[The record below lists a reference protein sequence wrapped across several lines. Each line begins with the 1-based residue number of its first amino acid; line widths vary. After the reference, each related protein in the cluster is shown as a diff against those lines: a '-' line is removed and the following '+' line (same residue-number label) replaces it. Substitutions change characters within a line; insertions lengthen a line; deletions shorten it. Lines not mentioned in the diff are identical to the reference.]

1 MSALYDGLPRTVK
14 PLVDHARK
22 THKNCHEKAC
32 MGYNRSMAKSSV
44 SFVEGIHISFGDAA
58 TRRGL
63 EQWYLVGT
71 VEGEPFYLHYLGMG
85 ATNWAAKGQLTPTLR
100 KRILAQFKKEVRGQK
115 QPWLQEFETDLFAT
129 GSSPVQNAVTRAVI
143 EFHKTAWRDR
153 MLDDRDE
160 DYIALRVP
168 YADKDLAQAAGA
180 QWRADKKIW
189 VIHKKLDSGAVAQWM
204 I

>member
-1 MSALYDGLPRTVK
+1 MWLKKCLA
-14 PLVDHARK
+14 
-22 THKNCHEKAC
+22 
-32 MGYNRSMAKSSV
+32 GYNRGMAKSSV
-44 SFVEGIHISFGDAA
+44 SFVEGIHISFGERA
-58 TRRGL
+58 TQRGL

-71 VEGEPFYLHYLGMG
+71 IEGEPFYLHYLGMG
-85 ATNWAAKGQLTPTLR
+85 ATNWAARDQLTPTFR

-129 GSSPVQNAVTRAVI
+129 VSSPAQSAVTKAVI

-160 DYIALRVP
+160 DYVVLRVP
-168 YADKDLAQAAGA
+168 YDDREKAKAAGA
-180 QWRADKKIW
+180 VWWHNQGVWA
-189 VIHKKLDSGAVAQWM
+189 IHKKLDNGAVAQWM